1 MGFAPSMERYLWAPR
16 YHRLC
21 KCMAMPKRRRWFA
34 VLIGVG
40 VRRGERTRRRRSSRC
55 DRLLPLHR
63 RALLRESSF
72 DLAPS
77 SAAQRV
83 EW

>member
-1 MGFAPSMERYLWAPR
+1 RGST
-16 YHRLC
+16 
-21 KCMAMPKRRRWFA
+21 
-34 VLIGVG
+34 
-40 VRRGERTRRRRSSRC
+40 RGERTRRRRSSRC
-55 DRLLPLHR
+55 DQLFPLHR

-72 DLAPS
+72 DFSASS